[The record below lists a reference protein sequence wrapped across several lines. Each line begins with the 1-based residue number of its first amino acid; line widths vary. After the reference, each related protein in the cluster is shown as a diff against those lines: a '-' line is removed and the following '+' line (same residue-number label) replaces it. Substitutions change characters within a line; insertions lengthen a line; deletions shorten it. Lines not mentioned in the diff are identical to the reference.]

1 VSWADGADVTAVII
15 KTMRADNP
23 RIERRGY
30 VLPAAGA
37 TAGLQWDA
45 WCGRPQSQP
54 PPHRLP
60 RRPTAGWMKN

>member
-1 VSWADGADVTAVII
+1 MEPDVTAVII

-23 RIERRGY
+23 RIERSGY

-37 TAGLQWDA
+37 TAGLQGSA
-45 WCGRPQSQP
+45 GAGRPQSQP
-54 PPHRLP
+54 PPPSVLP